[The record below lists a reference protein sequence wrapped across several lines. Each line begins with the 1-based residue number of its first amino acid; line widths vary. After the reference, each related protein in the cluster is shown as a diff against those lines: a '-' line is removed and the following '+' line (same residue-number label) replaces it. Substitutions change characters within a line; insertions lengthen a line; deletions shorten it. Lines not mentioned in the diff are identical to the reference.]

1 MNEIIGSVD
10 EFDLR
15 YFYVIKKKRSF
26 FSIEVLINCK

>member
-1 MNEIIGSVD
+1 MDEIIGSVD

-26 FSIEVLINCK
+26 LLLLKCL

>member
-1 MNEIIGSVD
+1 MDEIIGSVD

-26 FSIEVLINCK
+26 LLLKCL

>member
-1 MNEIIGSVD
+1 MDEIIESVD

-26 FSIEVLINCK
+26 LLLLKCL